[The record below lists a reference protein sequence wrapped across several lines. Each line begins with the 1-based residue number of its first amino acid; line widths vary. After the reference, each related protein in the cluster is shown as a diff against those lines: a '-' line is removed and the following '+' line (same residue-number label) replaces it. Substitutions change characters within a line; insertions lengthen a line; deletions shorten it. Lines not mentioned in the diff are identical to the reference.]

1 LAREK
6 GEWMRDKSKKDPAF
20 ERTLEYGA
28 EFHPLNYLT
37 NMFGI
42 ILKLK
47 FYIKKTAIF
56 KGGC

>member
-1 LAREK
+1 VDA
-6 GEWMRDKSKKDPAF
+6 GQIKKDPAF